1 MKTTLH
7 IQNLKCA
14 GCEHSVIKKLSSL
27 DGIKEV
33 IVDLEDSTVMF
44 SHQDEAQIDRVQIAL
59 AKLGYPV
66 AGKRNSL
73 GAKTKSYVSC
83 AVGKLTKA

>member
-7 IQNLKCA
+7 IQNLKCT
-14 GCEHSVIKKLSSL
+14 GCEHSIIKRLSGL
-27 DGIKEV
+27 DGIDEV
-33 IVDLEDSTVMF
+33 FVNIENSTVLF
-44 SHQDEAQIDRVQIAL
+44 AYQLEAQIDNVHMEL

-66 AGKRNSL
+66 VGEKNTL

-83 AVGKLTKA
+83 AVGKLTKD